1 LAYHGLGTQQD
12 AENEVEQYKD
22 LHRDGATLE
31 LAGVYAQY
39 GGGAGTPSESR
50 AAARLDLPGV
60 RVAWELDSIR
70 DEPQFKAIE
79 ARMNFSP

>member
-1 LAYHGLGTQQD
+1 MG
-12 AENEVEQYKD
+12 
-22 LHRDGATLE
+22 
-31 LAGVYAQY
+31 QY